1 MGIVRLTFC
10 CMFTST
16 NKQTTIMK
24 RTIILTQI
32 IHETIIVKVELTDK
46 ELASMSKHEI
56 AAIANDLATDRDMTQ
71 TIQEW
76 KVDVK
81 DGNCRIIL

>member
-1 MGIVRLTFC
+1 
-10 CMFTST
+10 
-16 NKQTTIMK
+16 MK

-81 DGNCRIIL
+81 DGNCEIIL